1 MMIANDYTESSG
13 SGLLKFFT
21 CLIVLISFLWVI
33 RSFKKIRIW
42 GIHRI
47 CLLWMLIMPI
57 IMFLNHAHIS
67 EYFSTILW
75 PLFFEVGYIFTSL
88 ERKQLKHI
96 RFLFIFVFLVG
107 LYFFIQSLLFGKV
120 DQTNTIYFPLLTAPF
135 LLCCRN
141 QRHQLVILI
150 GISLLCVWSFKRGV
164 LLIVLLLWIFYFLQI
179 VRRKRNIILILGI
192 ASAIILGGVFALKR
206 INQASG
212 GILETRVEKAQED
225 DGGGRLNIY
234 PVVLTMIDTSSTIQK
249 FIGHGHMGV
258 RRDSPLELSAHND
271 FLEVLYDYGLIIFIL
286 YLALWYYV
294 IKRLVYHI
302 RINSIYS
309 LPYFCSFA
317 IFLLLSMVSHLILY
331 ASYFNYLVMFW
342 GCMEGLK
349 DKDLLSIKKH

>member
-1 MMIANDYTESSG
+1 MMIADDYTESPG
-13 SGLLKFFT
+13 SVLLKFST
-21 CLIVLISFLWVI
+21 CLVVLISFLWVI
-33 RSFKKIRIW
+33 RSFKKIRIR

-67 EYFSTILW
+67 EYLSTILW
-75 PLFFEVGYIFTSL
+75 PLFFEVGFIFTSL

-96 RFLFIFVFLVG
+96 RILFIFVFLIG
-107 LYFFIQSLLFGKV
+107 LYFFIQSLFWGKV

-141 QRHQLVILI
+141 QRLQLVILI
-150 GISLLCVWSFKRGV
+150 GISLLGVCSFKRSV
-164 LLIVLLLWIFYFLQI
+164 LLVVLLLWLFYFLQI
-179 VRRKRNIILILGI
+179 VRNNRNIILILGI